1 MRAPFFY
8 FGLLFLLFGPAV
20 KADFAAGMAAYEKHD
35 YATALKEWRPL
46 AEAGDAP
53 TQFNLGLMYLDG
65 VGVPQSS
72 EHAVEWFR
80 RAADRGYP
88 KAQYNLGSLYA
99 VGHGVRRDLIT
110 AHMWMNLCA
119 ASGDAKCAKQR
130 DLVAAKLKAR
140 DLATAQHRAAEWKP
154 VTPASK

>member
-1 MRAPFFY
+1 MRAPHPY
-8 FGLLFLLFGPAV
+8 LALLLLWFGQAL
-20 KADFAAGMAAYEKHD
+20 KADFAAGMVAYEKHD

-80 RAADRGYP
+80 RSADRGYP

-119 ASGDAKCAKQR
+119 ASGDGKCAKQR
-130 DLVAAKLKAR
+130 DLLAAKLKPR

-154 VTPASK
+154 ITPASK